1 MKKASLTAAALVKK
15 KWKVP
20 HSTEAEAK
28 ARKGGNKEDHLTQGQ
43 NWDKTNMPTV
53 ARKATGKMSAPNC
66 QMIPSWAP
74 SRGEERP
81 GGPELISAG
90 PAATWSPQKI
100 IL

>member
-66 QMIPSWAP
+66 QMIPNWAP
-74 SRGEERP
+74 SRGEEARWS
-81 GGPELISAG
+81 GANI
-90 PAATWSPQKI
+90 TWPSSHMGPQKM